1 MRIIAGTS
9 RGARLTVP
17 RGKHIRPTSDRV
29 REAIFQV
36 VGDRVIGARG
46 LDLYAGAGGLGL
58 EALSRGAAH
67 MVFVDQSWAA
77 VSFIQR
83 SLSRLDFRD
92 RAWVERKDAL
102 RFLRKGASE
111 GVRFDVVFA
120 DPPYRQNKLQDLLKL
135 LDEGELIAESG
146 VVITEIGKGEKP
158 PSHMGRFDM
167 VWQRLYGDT
176 QVLFWEI
183 TGEEEDP

>member
-9 RGARLTVP
+9 RGVKLMVP
-17 RGKHIRPTSDRV
+17 RGKGIRPTSDRV

-67 MVFVDQSWAA
+67 MVFVDQAWAA
-77 VSFIQR
+77 VSFIRR
-83 SLSRLDFRD
+83 SLDRLGFGD
-92 RAWVERKDAL
+92 RAWVERKDAF
-102 RFLRKGASE
+102 RFLRKGANTGAS
-111 GVRFDVVFA
+111 FDLVFA
-120 DPPYRQNKLQDLLKL
+120 DPPYGQDALQDLLTL
-135 LDEGELIAESG
+135 LDQGQFVAESG
-146 VVITEIGKGEKP
+146 LVITEVAKGRTP
-158 PSHMGRFDM
+158 PPQVGCFSI

-176 QVLFWEI
+176 QVVFW
-183 TGEEEDP
+183 G